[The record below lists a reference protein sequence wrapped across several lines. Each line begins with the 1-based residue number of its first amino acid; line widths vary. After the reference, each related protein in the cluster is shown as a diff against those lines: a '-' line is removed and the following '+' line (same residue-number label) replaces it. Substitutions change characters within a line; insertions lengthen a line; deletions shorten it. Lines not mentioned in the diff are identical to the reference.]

1 MSEPLHGVVVCH
13 GDLAKALVAA
23 VEEISGIHG
32 VLTPITNTGA
42 DRTIL
47 ENRVAAAADG
57 HPTMIFVD
65 LPSGSCLFAAM
76 RRLAGHEGVRV
87 VTGVNLAML
96 LEFIFHRDLGLD
108 AATARVLEA
117 GARAI
122 GGR

>member
-1 MSEPLHGVVVCH
+1 MSEPLQGVVVCH

-42 DRTIL
+42 DRTVL
-47 ENRVAAAADG
+47 ESRVAAAADG
-57 HPTMIFVD
+57 QPTVIFVD

-76 RRLAGHEGVRV
+76 RRLASHERVRV

-96 LEFIFHRDLGLD
+96 LEFTFHRDLGLD